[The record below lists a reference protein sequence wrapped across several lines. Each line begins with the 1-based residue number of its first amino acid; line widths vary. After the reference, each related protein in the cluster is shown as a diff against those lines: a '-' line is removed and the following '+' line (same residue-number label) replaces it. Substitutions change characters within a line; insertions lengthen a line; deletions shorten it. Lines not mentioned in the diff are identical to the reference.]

1 MKLRTNI
8 LSLLAVTLL
17 AATACDDD
25 YIFEESAAE
34 RIEQGLERYE
44 KALLDGKTWIME
56 YYQREPQIRRL
67 DLRAPLRR
75 GTSGPRLV
83 RRLDLR

>member
-1 MKLRTNI
+1 M
-8 LSLLAVTLL
+8 TLL

-56 YYQREPQIRRL
+56 YYPSESLKYGGWISV
-67 DLRAPLRR
+67 LRFDEGHR
-75 GTSGPRLV
+75 V
-83 RRLDLR
+83 RAWFEGFTFAATTPVAATPVV

>member
-8 LSLLAVTLL
+8 LSFLAVTLL

-56 YYQREPQIRRL
+56 YYPSESL
-67 DLRAPLRR
+67 KYGGWVYVAPLAQ
-75 GTSGPRLV
+75 GHPGPRWL
-83 RRLDLR
+83 